1 MDDFYPTQGSE
12 TYALYVTE
20 SDVSDS
26 EHCIDTIPLG
36 GGEANIV
43 MRKGVE
49 FESVHDPYPEKY
61 HDSYES
67 RWYVPTITLF
77 DCAEQISAN
86 DDQFTVTSLRTVENE
101 YYGSVEEFH
110 RKASSEPRLDA
121 LWVSDGNGVSMMVDR
136 RGNIIVN
143 GHGDDVENQIT
154 DMVETYISHTDN
166 IFRDVCEIDDE
177 FGIDTVES
185 QFVGETDVSRPLC
198 IGFPNQIQKHVF
210 DTVREKLYDHRL
222 VVSQTRGNDD
232 DTFFQHE
239 MIDTHT
245 YNRIK
250 LKYHHNDA
258 RLFAYD
264 DNTLGGMISL
274 VCLLVDAHNETDITV
289 TIPTKSD

>member
-1 MDDFYPTQGSE
+1 MNEFYPTRGSE
-12 TYALYVTE
+12 IYALFVTE
-20 SDVSDS
+20 SDLTDS
-26 EHCIDTIPLG
+26 ERCIDTIPLG
-36 GGEANIV
+36 DDEANIV

-61 HDSYES
+61 HDAYES
-67 RWYVPTITLF
+67 RWYVPAITLF
-77 DCAEQISAN
+77 NCAEQISSN
-86 DDQFTVTSLRTVENE
+86 SDQFAVTSIRTVDNE
-101 YYGSVEEFH
+101 YCGSVAEMD
-110 RKASSEPRLDA
+110 SQTDNDNRLDA
-121 LWVSDGNGVSMMVDR
+121 LWISDGNGVSMMVDR

-143 GHGDDVENQIT
+143 GYGEDVETQIT
-154 DMVETYISHTDN
+154 DMVEEYISHTGS

-198 IGFPNQIQKHVF
+198 IGFPEQIQKHVF

-222 VVSQTRGNDD
+222 VVSQTRGDDD
-232 DTFFQHE
+232 DTFFHHE
-239 MIDTHT
+239 IIDTHT

-264 DNTLGGMISL
+264 DNTLGGMVSI
-274 VCLLVDAHNETDITV
+274 VCLLVDAHQEPNITV
-289 TIPTKSD
+289 TIPSNTD